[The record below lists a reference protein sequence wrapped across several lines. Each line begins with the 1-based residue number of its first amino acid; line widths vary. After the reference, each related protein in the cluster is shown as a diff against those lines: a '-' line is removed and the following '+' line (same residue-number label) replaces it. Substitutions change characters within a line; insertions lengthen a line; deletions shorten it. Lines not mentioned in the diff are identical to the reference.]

1 MKIEFTNSEFA
12 LVVDALDL
20 YTSTF
25 QLEYDKSGEVDWI
38 AGEEAENA
46 DRLRRRLSN
55 MEAASEGPSPASIDP
70 FGLPTWEI

>member
-1 MKIEFTNSEFA
+1 MKVEFTNSEFA

-25 QLEYDKSGEVDWI
+25 QLEYDKSGEIDWI

-55 MEAASEGPSPASIDP
+55 MEAVPEGPSPASIDP
-70 FGLPTWEI
+70 FGLPTWEN

>member
-1 MKIEFTNSEFA
+1 MKIEFTNSEFV
-12 LVVDALDL
+12 LVMDALDL

-25 QLEYDKSGEVDWI
+25 QLEYNKSGEVDWI

-55 MEAASEGPSPASIDP
+55 MESAPEGPSSASIDP
-70 FGLPTWEI
+70 FGLPTWEN

>member
-1 MKIEFTNSEFA
+1 MKIEFTNSEFV
-12 LVVDALDL
+12 LVLGALDL
-20 YTSTF
+20 YTATF
-25 QLEYDKSGEVDWI
+25 QLEYNKSGEVDWI

-55 MEAASEGPSPASIDP
+55 IEAVPEGPSSASIDP

>member
-1 MKIEFTNSEFA
+1 MKIEFTNPEFV
-12 LVVDALDL
+12 LVLDALDL

-25 QLEYDKSGEVDWI
+25 QLEYNKSGEVDWI

-55 MEAASEGPSPASIDP
+55 MEATPEGRSPASIDP

>member
-25 QLEYDKSGEVDWI
+25 QLEYNKSGEVDWI

-55 MEAASEGPSPASIDP
+55 MEVAADGPSSASIDP
-70 FGLPTWEI
+70 FGLPTWEN

>member
-1 MKIEFTNSEFA
+1 MKIEFTNPEFA
-12 LVVDALDL
+12 LVMDALDL

-25 QLEYDKSGEVDWI
+25 QLEYNKSGEVDWI

-46 DRLRRRLSN
+46 DRLRRRLSSIG
-55 MEAASEGPSPASIDP
+55 ETPEGPASASIDP

>member
-1 MKIEFTNSEFA
+1 MKIEFTNTEFT
-12 LVVDALDL
+12 LVLDALDL

-25 QLEYDKSGEVDWI
+25 QLEYNKSGEVDWI

-55 MEAASEGPSPASIDP
+55 MEAVPEGPSPASIDP
-70 FGLPTWEI
+70 FGLPTWEN

>member
-1 MKIEFTNSEFA
+1 MKVEFTNSEFV
-12 LVVDALDL
+12 LVMDALDL

-25 QLEYDKSGEVDWI
+25 QLEYNKSGEVDWI

-55 MEAASEGPSPASIDP
+55 MEAVPEGPSSASIDP
-70 FGLPTWEI
+70 FGLPTWDN

>member
-1 MKIEFTNSEFA
+1 MKIEFTNPEFV
-12 LVVDALDL
+12 LVIDALDL

-25 QLEYDKSGEVDWI
+25 QLEYNKSGEVDWI

-55 MEAASEGPSPASIDP
+55 IGETPEGPASASIDP

>member
-1 MKIEFTNSEFA
+1 MKIEFTNPE
-12 LVVDALDL
+12 LVLVLDALDL

-25 QLEYDKSGEVDWI
+25 QLEYNKSGEVDWI

-55 MEAASEGPSPASIDP
+55 TEAAPEGPSSASIDP
-70 FGLPTWEI
+70 FGLPTWEN

>member
-1 MKIEFTNSEFA
+1 MKVEFTNSEFA

-46 DRLRRRLSN
+46 DRLRRRLSSI
-55 MEAASEGPSPASIDP
+55 EAVPEGPSSASIDP
-70 FGLPTWEI
+70 FGLPTWEN

>member
-1 MKIEFTNSEFA
+1 MKIEFTNSEFV
-12 LVVDALDL
+12 LVMDALDL

-25 QLEYDKSGEVDWI
+25 QLEYNKSGEVDWI

-55 MEAASEGPSPASIDP
+55 MEVAADGPSSASIDP
-70 FGLPTWEI
+70 FGLPTWEN